1 MSLLQSQF
9 YQLALQ
15 LFDHF
20 NITIT
25 FTLTTID
32 HNYNY
37 FSTIKVMIT
46 HIVFEEY
53 YVNIFL
59 NIGIFM

>member
-1 MSLLQSQF
+1 MSSLQSQF
-9 YQLALQ
+9 YQLTLQ
-15 LFDHF
+15 LFDYF
-20 NITIT
+20 KITIT
-25 FTLTTID
+25 FTSTTID

-37 FSTIKVMIT
+37 FSTIKIIIT
-46 HIVFEEY
+46 HTVFEEY